1 MDGSTASSSS
11 ALYVP
16 APLPPAE
23 VLPSVALNGAADLL
37 PRFGLLPLYERAVRP
52 YLPRRRAPPGADGA
66 SAQQA
71 HADDAAG
78 DETLPLDGDERR
90 ADGEPPVRLLPKTY
104 AHYVED
110 LPGKVRPPKS
120 KRTQRA
126 PPTGTTMRDIVFR
139 PETTLQR
146 IVPFDDEALRAAFA
160 VRAGDVP
167 EIDAS
172 LLEADAEDAG
182 NRRRKKPK
190 RKRGDMGNT
199 SIDGPRKGGPG
210 PGGARR

>member
-110 LPGKVRPPKS
+110 LPGACSVRPGEVVCPAGAAARPALTPRS
-120 KRTQRA
+120 QARCARQSRSARSARRRRARRCATSSSGPRRRCSASCLSTTRRCA
-126 PPTGTTMRDIVFR
+126 PPLPCAPATCPRSTPRCSRPMPRTRATG
-139 PETTLQR
+139 
-146 IVPFDDEALRAAFA
+146 
-160 VRAGDVP
+160 AG
-167 EIDAS
+167 
-172 LLEADAEDAG
+172 
-182 NRRRKKPK
+182 RR
-190 RKRGDMGNT
+190 
-199 SIDGPRKGGPG
+199 
-210 PGGARR
+210 